1 MGENEEFGKDIEMED
16 RGYGNE
22 KKRDSGRKRGLG
34 GKKKEIGEV
43 KGLDGGGRRRGG
55 HKARGDGKEEKKK
68 DSGET

>member
-34 GKKKEIGEV
+34 GKKREGGE
-43 KGLDGGGRRRGG
+43 
-55 HKARGDGKEEKKK
+55 EEE
-68 DSGET
+68 GWMG